1 MSALSDGR
9 YDLLTLDED
18 EDEEMATHDY
28 EALRTEVRNIVEGVI
43 RPNAERVD
51 AEGIFPRDNLN
62 ALARAGWNGVLLPK
76 KLGGLGLDH
85 VAFAIAA
92 EEIGRACASTALV
105 YVMHVGA
112 AQTIALYGND
122 DQKKRWLVPARE
134 GLIGTYSTS
143 EKASGGH
150 WWFNFSEAARDGDDY
165 RVTAEKSFTTS
176 SGKADYYVLQTR
188 TPGAKGPT
196 EISFFIVDG
205 KSPGIHPGKWDA
217 LGVHGNHSGPIRYD
231 AVKVAR
237 RDLLGKENEGKD
249 IIYHGVS
256 PVYLIGLGA
265 AWHGVARGALEEITK
280 YATATVHRDFNRRL
294 ADYQVLRQQL
304 GEAKV
309 LVESLR
315 PWQDALAT
323 RLDAIWEAG
332 KPQGE
337 ILIPLTEFKVHA
349 AEVVNATAR
358 RALDVSGGYGYK
370 RGPLERAFRDAR
382 AAIGMGP
389 SNNIARE
396 WIGKGL
402 VGLPLELFEAGG
414 E

>member
-1 MSALSDGR
+1 MTRPD
-9 YDLLTLDED
+9 
-18 EDEEMATHDY
+18 HD
-28 EALRTEVRNIVEGVI
+28 ALRSQIRTIVDEVV

-51 AEGIFPRDNLN
+51 REGHYPRENLN
-62 ALARAGWNGVLLPK
+62 ALARAGWNGVLLPRA
-76 KLGGLGLDH
+76 LGGLGLDH

-122 DQKKRWLVPARE
+122 DQKQRWLLPARD

-143 EKASGGH
+143 EKATGGH
-150 WWFNFSEAARDGDDY
+150 WWFNFSEAGRNGEDY
-165 RVTAEKSFTTS
+165 VVSAEKSFTTS
-176 SGKADYYVLQTR
+176 SGQADYYVLQTR

-196 EISFFIVDG
+196 DITFFIVDG
-205 KSPGIHPGKWDA
+205 KAPGIHAGKWDA
-217 LGVHGNHSGPIRYD
+217 LGVLGNHSGPIRYEH
-231 AVKVAR
+231 VKVPR
-237 RDLLGKENEGKD
+237 RDRLGVEGQGKD
-249 IIYHGVS
+249 IVYHGVS

-265 AWHGVARGALEEITK
+265 AWHGVARGVLEETTK
-280 YATATVHRDFNRRL
+280 YATATVHRDFDRKL
-294 ADYQVLRQQL
+294 SDYQVLRQQL
-304 GEAKV
+304 AEAKV
-309 LVESLR
+309 SIESLR
-315 PWQDALAT
+315 HWQKALAEQ
-323 RLDAIWEAG
+323 LDDLWKAE

-337 ILIPLTEFKVHA
+337 ILLPLTEFKVHA
-349 AEVVNATAR
+349 AEVANAAAR
-358 RALDVSGGYGYK
+358 RGLDVSGGYGYR
-370 RGPLERAFRDAR
+370 RGYLERAYRDAR

-396 WIGKGL
+396 WIGKKL

>member
-1 MSALSDGR
+1 MSKPDYVSIRQQVRKIA
-9 YDLLTLDED
+9 DE
-18 EDEEMATHDY
+18 
-28 EALRTEVRNIVEGVI
+28 VI
-43 RPNAERVD
+43 RPNAERTDRDGV
-51 AEGIFPRDNLN
+51 FPRENLT
-62 ALARAGWNGVLLPK
+62 ALARAGFNGVLLPRA
-76 KLGGLGLDH
+76 LGGLELDH

-92 EEIGRACASTALV
+92 EEIASACASTALV

-112 AQTIALYGND
+112 AQTVLLYGNE
-122 DQKKRWLVPARE
+122 DQKNRWLKPVRE

-150 WWFNFSEAARDGDDY
+150 WWFNFSEAKRDGDDY
-165 RVTAEKSFTTS
+165 LLNAEKSFTTS
-176 SGKADYYVLQTR
+176 SGQADFYVVQTR
-188 TPGAKGPT
+188 SPAAKGPT
-196 EISFFIVDG
+196 DIVFFIVEG
-205 KSPGIHPGKWDA
+205 KLPGIEPGKWEA
-217 LGVHGNHSGPIRYD
+217 LGVHGNHSGPIRYAD
-231 AVKVAR
+231 VRVKR
-237 RDLLGKENEGKD
+237 RDRLGEEGQGKD

-265 AWHGVARGALEEITK
+265 AWHGVARGALAQVTE
-280 YATATVHRDFNRRL
+280 YAIGTVHRDFNRRL
-294 ADYQVLRQQL
+294 ADYQVLRQQI
-304 GEAKV
+304 GEAKI

-315 PWQDALAT
+315 PWQEALAL
-323 RLDAIWEAG
+323 RLDELWKQD

-337 ILIPLTEFKVHA
+337 LLLPLTEFKVHA
-349 AEVVNATAR
+349 AEVANQVAR

-396 WIGKGL
+396 WIGKSL

>member
-1 MSALSDGR
+1 VAK
-9 YDLLTLDED
+9 
-18 EDEEMATHDY
+18 HDY
-28 EALRTEVRNIVEGVI
+28 EALRSNVRKIAEEVI

-51 AEGIFPRDNLN
+51 MDGIFPRENLR
-62 ALARAGWNGVLLPK
+62 ALARAGWNGVLLPE

-92 EEIGRACASTALV
+92 EEIGRVCASTALV

-112 AQTIALYGND
+112 AQTVALYGSD
-122 DQKKRWLVPARE
+122 DQKTRWLGPTRD

-150 WWFNFSEAARDGDDY
+150 WWFNFSQAARDADDY
-165 RVTAEKSFTTS
+165 VLTAEKSFTTS
-176 SGKADYYVLQTR
+176 SGQADYYIVQTR
-188 TPGAKGPT
+188 SPDAKGPT
-196 EISFFIVDG
+196 DITFFIVDG
-205 KSPGIHPGKWDA
+205 KAPGIRPGKWEA
-217 LGVHGNHSGPIRYD
+217 LGVHGNHSGPIRYEG
-231 AVKVAR
+231 VKVSR
-237 RDLLGKENEGKD
+237 RDRLGSEGQGKD

-256 PVYLIGLGA
+256 PVYLIGLAA
-265 AWHGVARGALEEITK
+265 AWHGVARGALEEITR
-280 YATATVHRDFNRRL
+280 YATSTVHRDFERRL
-294 ADYQVLRQQL
+294 SDYQVLRQQI

-309 LVESLR
+309 LVESVR
-315 PWQDALAT
+315 PWQTVLAQKLDAL
-323 RLDAIWEAG
+323 WEAD

-337 ILIPLTEFKVHA
+337 ILIPLTELKVHA
-349 AEVVNATAR
+349 AEVVNGVAR

-382 AAIGMGP
+382 AAIAMGP

-396 WIGKGL
+396 WIGKTL

>member
-1 MSALSDGR
+1 M
-9 YDLLTLDED
+9 T
-18 EDEEMATHDY
+18 TPDY
-28 EALRTEVRNIVEGVI
+28 EEIRGQVRAIAERVI
-43 RPNAERVD
+43 RPNAARVD
-51 AEGIFPRDNLN
+51 AESIFPRENLA
-62 ALARAGWNGVLLPK
+62 ALAKDGWTGVLLPAS
-76 KLGGLGLDH
+76 LGGLGLDH
-85 VAFAIAA
+85 VSFAIAA
-92 EEIGRACASTALV
+92 EEIGRVCASTALV

-112 AQTIALYGND
+112 AQTVALYGTD
-122 DQKKRWLVPARE
+122 DQKRRWLAPTRDGKV
-134 GLIGTYSTS
+134 GTYSTS

-150 WWFNFSEAARDGDDY
+150 WWFNFSEASREGDDY
-165 RVTAEKSFTTS
+165 VLNAEKSFTTS
-176 SGKADYYVLQTR
+176 SGQADYYVVQTR

-196 EISFFIVDG
+196 EITFFIVDG
-205 KSPGIHPGKWDA
+205 KSPGIRAGVWDG
-217 LGVHGNHSGPIRYD
+217 LGVRGNHSGPIRYE
-231 AVKVAR
+231 AVRVAK
-237 RDLLGKENEGKD
+237 RDRLGKENDGKD

-265 AWHGVARGALEEITK
+265 AWHGVARGALEEIAK
-280 YATATVHRDFNRRL
+280 YATATVHRDFDRRL
-294 ADYQVLRQQL
+294 ADYQVLRQQI

-309 LVESLR
+309 LIESVR
-315 PWQDALAT
+315 PWQNALAA
-323 RLDAIWEAG
+323 RLDALWHAG

-349 AEVVNATAR
+349 AEVANAAAR

-396 WIGKGL
+396 WIGKTL

>member
-1 MSALSDGR
+1 M
-9 YDLLTLDED
+9 T
-18 EDEEMATHDY
+18 DY
-28 EALRTEVRNIVEGVI
+28 QALRADLKRIVDEVI

-51 AEGIFPRDNLN
+51 REGIFPRENLT
-62 ALARAGWNGVLLPK
+62 ALARAGWSGVLIPK
-76 KLGGLGLDH
+76 ELGGLGLDH

-112 AQTIALYGND
+112 VQTIVLHGNAE
-122 DQKKRWLVPARE
+122 QKQRWLPPVRD

-150 WWFNFSEAARDGDDY
+150 WWFNFSEARRDGEGHY
-165 RVTAEKSFTTS
+165 RLSAEKSFTTS
-176 SGKADYYVLQTR
+176 SGQADFYVFQTR
-188 TPGAKGPT
+188 SPGARGPT
-196 EISFFIVDG
+196 DITFFIVDG
-205 KSPGIHPGKWDA
+205 KLPGIQASPWEA
-217 LGVHGNHSGPIRYD
+217 LGVHGNHSGPIKYQDVR
-231 AVKVAR
+231 VAA
-237 RDLLGKENEGKD
+237 RDRLGPEGAGKE

-265 AWHGVARGALEEITK
+265 AWHGVARGALATVTE
-280 YATATVHRDFNRRL
+280 YATGTVHRDFNRRL

-309 LVESLR
+309 LVESL
-315 PWQDALAT
+315 PAWQRALAGS
-323 RLDAIWEAG
+323 LDELQARGE
-332 KPQGE
+332 PQGK
-337 ILIPLTEFKVHA
+337 LLLPLTEFKVHA
-349 AEVVNATAR
+349 AEVANQVAR

-370 RGPLERAFRDAR
+370 RGPLERNFRDAR
-382 AAIGMGP
+382 AAIAMGP

-396 WIGKGL
+396 WIGKSL